1 MKKNMTEDEYR
12 DHLNRKITEHRR
24 QAEEHRKVAEEF
36 ERRLG
41 RLNRGEIST
50 PTELMAMM
58 EEIDV
63 ERRAWPAWMLQQL
76 ETRQRRRGARREE
89 T

>member
-1 MKKNMTEDEYR
+1 MSRMTKDEYR
-12 DHLNRKITEHRR
+12 DHLNRKITDHRR

-41 RLNRGEIST
+41 RLNQGEIST
-50 PTELMAMM
+50 PTEFMATL

-63 ERRAWPAWMLQQL
+63 EQRVWPPWMRRQL
-76 ETRQRRRGARREE
+76 ALRERQRREKN
-89 T
+89 